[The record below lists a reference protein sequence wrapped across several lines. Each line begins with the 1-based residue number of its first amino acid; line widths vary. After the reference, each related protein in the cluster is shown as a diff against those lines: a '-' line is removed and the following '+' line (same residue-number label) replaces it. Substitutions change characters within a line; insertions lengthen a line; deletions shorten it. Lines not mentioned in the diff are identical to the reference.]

1 MFHLAA
7 ASDPKIILE
16 KDPELKIMLER
27 LKVEGKTT
35 FLMTNSPFD
44 IVNAGMTY
52 MFDENWRSLFDIV
65 IVNAKKPS
73 FFTAAGRHFRV
84 YSPKTGRLKWQK
96 VATFREQRIYS
107 GGNYE
112 NLVDMTQ
119 WQPNSVLYFGD
130 HPYADLADLSMV
142 HGWRTCAII
151 EDLEEEIDKLN
162 GPQMKMKTNWT
173 NVLQGLLDNY
183 QDSLHDEECKKVW
196 YEWKD
201 ELDQFR

>member
-1 MFHLAA
+1 MVGVCQKLNF
-7 ASDPKIILE
+7 
-16 KDPELKIMLER
+16 
-27 LKVEGKTT
+27 
-35 FLMTNSPFD
+35 FLLN
-44 IVNAGMTY
+44 
-52 MFDENWRSLFDIV
+52 
-65 IVNAKKPS
+65 
-73 FFTAAGRHFRV
+73 
-84 YSPKTGRLKWQK
+84 
-96 VATFREQRIYS
+96 FREQRIYS

-112 NLVDMTQ
+112 NLVEMTQ

-201 ELDQFR
+201 ELDHNRYTQFHF

>member
-1 MFHLAA
+1 MPRNPAF
-7 ASDPKIILE
+7 SQQ
-16 KDPELKIMLER
+16 
-27 LKVEGKTT
+27 
-35 FLMTNSPFD
+35 
-44 IVNAGMTY
+44 
-52 MFDENWRSLFDIV
+52 
-65 IVNAKKPS
+65 
-73 FFTAAGRHFRV
+73 AGRHFRV

-151 EDLEEEIDKLN
+151 EDLEDEIDKLN
-162 GPQMKMKTNWT
+162 GPQMKMLTNWT

-183 QDSLHDEECKKVW
+183 QDSLHDEASKALW

>member
-1 MFHLAA
+1 MTTLI
-7 ASDPKIILE
+7 SREIL
-16 KDPELKIMLER
+16 
-27 LKVEGKTT
+27 GKKLVKMVGVCQKLNF
-35 FLMTNSPFD
+35 FLLN
-44 IVNAGMTY
+44 
-52 MFDENWRSLFDIV
+52 
-65 IVNAKKPS
+65 
-73 FFTAAGRHFRV
+73 
-84 YSPKTGRLKWQK
+84 
-96 VATFREQRIYS
+96 FREQRIYS

-112 NLVDMTQ
+112 NLVEMTQ

-201 ELDQFR
+201 ELDHNR

>member
-1 MFHLAA
+1 
-7 ASDPKIILE
+7 
-16 KDPELKIMLER
+16 
-27 LKVEGKTT
+27 
-35 FLMTNSPFD
+35 
-44 IVNAGMTY
+44 
-52 MFDENWRSLFDIV
+52 
-65 IVNAKKPS
+65 
-73 FFTAAGRHFRV
+73 
-84 YSPKTGRLKWQK
+84 
-96 VATFREQRIYS
+96 
-107 GGNYE
+107 
-112 NLVDMTQ
+112 MTQ

-201 ELDQFR
+201 ELDHNRYTQFHF